1 MIETPEAMET
11 TKMTQGGPNT
21 EPTTFVNGNTPSM
34 TFSGV
39 AGWPPVHIQPPSMSS
54 YTNLELNLRAV
65 FNPFNLPSLESVAYA
80 IKNVFPEDDGL
91 ILHPLGGW
99 GIGIYRIQLT
109 NPVKDLSD
117 LTAKFP
123 IMSADGKIT
132 EPVYIRLIVP
142 APKYNRSNNIER
154 RQGTLVTIVRGAIG
168 THRAIPNSV
177 FDKTLEEHGEI
188 IKPTELQKLR
198 GTSVLNGNSYC
209 VIDTTNKGTIPDSL
223 SLTDPTT
230 KETVQFHLRYKGQS
244 WFCRRC
250 DERHVGPCKALQAFY
265 EANDRRAKEK
275 INIKIASD
283 STLRCAEQ
291 VGLRTDIMCM
301 PGGGLGQIA
310 NAIKDDPDIKDRKGN
325 HSAGRDK

>member
-1 MIETPEAMET
+1 M
-11 TKMTQGGPNT
+11 
-21 EPTTFVNGNTPSM
+21 
-34 TFSGV
+34 
-39 AGWPPVHIQPPSMSS
+39 
-54 YTNLELNLRAV
+54 
-65 FNPFNLPSLESVAYA
+65 
-80 IKNVFPEDDGL
+80 
-91 ILHPLGGW
+91 
-99 GIGIYRIQLT
+99 
-109 NPVKDLSD
+109 
-117 LTAKFP
+117 TAKFS
-123 IMSADGKIT
+123 ITSADGKIA
-132 EPVYIRLIVP
+132 EPVHIRLTVP

-198 GTSVLNGNSYC
+198 GTSVLNGNRYC
-209 VIDTTNKGTIPDSL
+209 VIDTTNKGTIPDFL

-250 DERHVGPCKALQAFY
+250 DERHVGPCKTLQAFY
-265 EANDRRAKEK
+265 EAKDKRAKEK

-310 NAIKDDPDIKDRKGN
+310 NAIKDDPDINDRKEIIVLMSGIRPIKTYTP
-325 HSAGRDK
+325 SPMWWIQASRR